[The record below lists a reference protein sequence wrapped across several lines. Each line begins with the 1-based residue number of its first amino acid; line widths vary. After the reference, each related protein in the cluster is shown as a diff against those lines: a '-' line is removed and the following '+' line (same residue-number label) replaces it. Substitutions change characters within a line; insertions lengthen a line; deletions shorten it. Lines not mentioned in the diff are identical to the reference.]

1 MMRSTWSDCRTV
13 DPSELESRVSVG
25 DSMEFLTQVLSEEPS
40 EESTRNLER
49 VREIMT
55 ELPPREA
62 DFVELYFFSHKTQTD
77 IAEIFKVSQPTVCY
91 RLQRATARIRFVLSL
106 PDVST
111 DELRNV
117 LIGFLS
123 DPEDVQIMML
133 MYETTCQSAVAKRL
147 GVTQGKVRH
156 RFMRSTRRML
166 ESQNPEMAKI
176 AQIFQ
181 AIAENLNILR
191 EVDRPKWDEKIHY
204 VID

>member
-1 MMRSTWSDCRTV
+1 MRSTWSDCRTV

-25 DSMEFLTQVLSEEPS
+25 DNMEFLTQVLSEEPT
-40 EESTRNLER
+40 EESVRNLER

-62 DFVELYFFSHKTQTD
+62 DFVELYFFNHKTQTD

-111 DELRNV
+111 DELRHV

-166 ESQNPEMAKI
+166 ESKSPSMAKI
-176 AQIFQ
+176 AQIFL
-181 AIAENLNILR
+181 AISNNLNILR
-191 EVDRPKWDEKIHY
+191 EVDRPAWDEKIHF

>member
-1 MMRSTWSDCRTV
+1 MRSNWSDCRTI
-13 DPSELESRVSVG
+13 DPSELESRVSID
-25 DSMEFLTQVLSEEPS
+25 DSVEFLTQVLSEEPS
-40 EESTRNLER
+40 EESVRNLER

-111 DELRNV
+111 DELRQV

-133 MYETTCQSAVAKRL
+133 MHETTCQSAVAKRL